1 MAYKYTR
8 RNGKRVE
15 VHVAAAFDKMAAAF
29 KKKFG
34 LELRVT
40 SGTRTRA
47 EQQRLYNG
55 WIKRLPGYNLAAR
68 PGYSNHEESGP
79 RGPRALDLHDTGSN
93 AGVTVI
99 GSARSNWLAA
109 NAPKFGFKN
118 TGHYFNP
125 REGWHYEYQWAL
137 SGSVGSSSSASSTV
151 KARQSFLNSK
161 RGEKL
166 KVDGLNGPATKG
178 AIKRYQKFLKG
189 KFGYKGSIDGVWG
202 KGTQSAHNKYKATL
216 KSSGSSSSVLKRGSK
231 GSDVKKLQTILKK
244 NYPLYAGTLKVDGSF
259 GPATE
264 AAVKEFQRRSRITV
278 DGVVG
283 PTTKKKLNW

>member
-1 MAYKYTR
+1 MGYKYTK

-68 PGYSNHEESGP
+68 PGTSNHEETGP
-79 RGPRALDLHDTGSN
+79 RGPRALDLHDTGSD

-99 GSARSNWLAA
+99 GSRRSNWLAA
-109 NAPKFGFKN
+109 NAPKYGFKN
-118 TGHYFNP
+118 AGHYFNP
-125 REGWHYEYQWAL
+125 REGWHYEYQWSL
-137 SGSVGSSSSASSTV
+137 SGSTGSSASSTV
-151 KARQSFLNSK
+151 KSRQSFLNSK
-161 RGEKL
+161 RGERL
-166 KVDGLNGPATKG
+166 VVDGINGSKTKE

-189 KFGYKGSIDGVWG
+189 SYGYTGAIDGVWG
-202 KGTQSAHNKYKATL
+202 SGTQRAHNKYKS
-216 KSSGSSSSVLKRGSK
+216 KSSSSSSSSSVLRKGSRGS
-231 GSDVKKLQTILKK
+231 GVKKLQTILKK
-244 NYPLYAGTLKVDGSF
+244 NYPLYAGTLKVDGVF
-259 GPATE
+259 GNATL
-264 AAVKEFQRRSRITV
+264 AAVKEFQRRSGITV

-283 PTTKKKLNW
+283 PNTKKKLHW